1 MVDGEMITEEEAS
14 APGWI
19 DAIRRRA
26 KPSTTTT
33 GKPVGA
39 RIGTRRT
46 GAVTRVAAASRLPP
60 LPTNHHH
67 VIVRPGGGLDVH
79 RCNKLKFLQAL
90 LLAAR
95 LPPTSAEEDIV
106 CTNDTQNIFVIGTL
120 NLQTAEA
127 YAKVRGIILMER
139 EHPVSAYLAVS
150 GTTSRGVVRGVDA
163 DLPDFELQRL
173 FVSSHNPTLMGVRR
187 IKDTTTIIL
196 LFDGLKVPNYV
207 RCGMLLLRCTLYK
220 RQIYT
225 CRNCGC
231 VGHRQDVCPT
241 PSERRRNNNQQTQG
255 DSATQQPTPKQP
267 SPTPSTKHLPTT
279 IKNPTATP
287 TWADRVT
294 GEGET
299 RGYARSGNLPQH
311 ENGEIRELKR
321 ELALLRKENEEFK
334 ALIRNIQ
341 QPSEHA
347 VETPTPAA
355 PAVERASTNS
365 SNANRAAKRRSAGD
379 PPDEPVTMSNFME
392 ALARLRA
399 DIAADRVA
407 DMTPHTLQLTE
418 LHARLQILEE
428 QHAVVRA
435 TTPMQ

>member
-1 MVDGEMITEEEAS
+1 MPEAMVDGEMITEEEAI

-60 LPTNHHH
+60 LPTNHHR
-67 VIVRPGGGLDVH
+67 VIVRPGDPGRLGHATADA
-79 RCNKLKFLQAL
+79 QA
-90 LLAAR
+90 
-95 LPPTSAEEDIV
+95 
-106 CTNDTQNIFVIGTL
+106 
-120 NLQTAEA
+120 
-127 YAKVRGIILMER
+127 
-139 EHPVSAYLAVS
+139 
-150 GTTSRGVVRGVDA
+150 
-163 DLPDFELQRL
+163 
-173 FVSSHNPTLMGVRR
+173 
-187 IKDTTTIIL
+187 TI
-196 LFDGLKVPNYV
+196 
-207 RCGMLLLRCTLYK
+207 
-220 RQIYT
+220 
-225 CRNCGC
+225 
-231 VGHRQDVCPT
+231 
-241 PSERRRNNNQQTQG
+241 
-255 DSATQQPTPKQP
+255 

-279 IKNPTATP
+279 TKNPTATP

-299 RGYARSGNLPQH
+299 REYARSGNLPQH

-347 VETPTPAA
+347 VETPTLAA

-365 SNANRAAKRRSAGD
+365 SNANRAAKRRAAGD

-407 DMTPHTLQLTE
+407 DMTPHTL
-418 LHARLQILEE
+418 
-428 QHAVVRA
+428 
-435 TTPMQ
+435 